1 MINRIKK
8 QAERGFTLIE
18 LMIVV
23 AIIGILAAVAIP
35 AFTKYIAKSKTS
47 EAKQFIKKIYDGA
60 RTYYQEPNY
69 GTKSITPT
77 PPQFPSGD
85 GTAVLIGTNSPAT
98 FSGGATKANTA
109 TTLSPAINHGSGVA
123 CCATTAT
130 PTAATAEKCAPL
142 SSVWETPAWIALQF
156 SVEDPSFYAYGYVKG
171 DPAVDGDGTPTDG
184 FTASALGDL
193 NCDGAVSQFTL
204 YGWVSPDT
212 DGPAGTSAVSKLNE
226 LE

>member
-77 PPQFPSGD
+77 PPQFPFGDDTTVAGDATFEAGSGD
-85 GTAVLIGTNSPAT
+85 ENTIASTDTAISVAIAHGA
-98 FSGGATKANTA
+98 GGE
-109 TTLSPAINHGSGVA
+109 
-123 CCATTAT
+123 CCATYGAG
-130 PTAATAEKCAPL
+130 TAEKCAPQ
-142 SSVWETPAWIALQF
+142 SIIWESPEWQALQF
-156 SVEDPSFYAYGYVKG
+156 SVEDPAFYAYGYRRG
-171 DPAVDGDGTPTDG
+171 DPVVTDVAGTVSDG
-184 FTASALGDL
+184 FTASAVGDL
-193 NCDGAVSQFTL
+193 NCDGVISQFAL
-204 YGWVSPDT
+204 YGWVSDET
-212 DGPAGTSAVSKLNE
+212 DGPAGTSAVSKSNE